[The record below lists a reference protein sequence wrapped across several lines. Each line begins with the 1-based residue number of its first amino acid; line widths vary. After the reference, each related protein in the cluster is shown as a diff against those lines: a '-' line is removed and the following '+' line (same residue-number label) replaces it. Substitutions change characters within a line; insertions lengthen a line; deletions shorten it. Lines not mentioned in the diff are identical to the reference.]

1 MKKLLTI
8 LFTLCLMVNIFA
20 GDAFI
25 IPLNSSLYDVIDTLY
40 LLEGKALPESS
51 RPWSKAQAEKNL
63 KYIGKTLSEENIDL
77 YNSALAILEKED
89 ARWHFDDGTSL
100 GVSMDVFPEMY
111 IHSNTEEFVS
121 EEHWAYNFDD
131 RNLFANLKMEFGID
145 DFFYTYCDLSYNV
158 DRYGNSTPEFYTDQ
172 ELESGV
178 GVLIPGI
185 GVESITGSNDDYQV
199 MNIVKSADLYKDKI
213 NFNIPKHSVY
223 MDYQT
228 PKRAFITFAG
238 DKWSFMFGRDKL
250 NWGNSNVGNFVVDS
264 HIDFHEMTRVQVFSD
279 YFTYEWTN
287 LFLDTNRTVYEN
299 DRYYHIFM
307 LHRLDFRPF
316 EKVTFGIS
324 ENLMYKSQILNFG
337 NFNPGFI
344 YHNLSF
350 RDIFNAIA
358 VAELNIT
365 PIKGLNIYGQFAL
378 DQAKAPNEAVGQ
390 SDANAI
396 MAGVEYAHRLGN
408 GYLTENVEFIQ
419 TSPLL
424 YRRDKV
430 DFLASHHTD
439 NHGATKVYYIGFPY
453 GGDSRVLNFSVSYN
467 IPEVFKTK
475 LNLELLEKGKMNVL
489 HPHNDA
495 GNNNEYANLV
505 DNKTPSGNIINQY
518 LTLTLSAEYFVPKFV
533 DFIDASIETNL
544 AYVAARKYN
553 KTTKEYTEQKDDIQF
568 ALALKITF

>member
-1 MKKLLTI
+1 
-8 LFTLCLMVNIFA
+8 
-20 GDAFI
+20 
-25 IPLNSSLYDVIDTLY
+25 
-40 LLEGKALPESS
+40 
-51 RPWSKAQAEKNL
+51 
-63 KYIGKTLSEENIDL
+63 
-77 YNSALAILEKED
+77 
-89 ARWHFDDGTSL
+89 
-100 GVSMDVFPEMY
+100 
-111 IHSNTEEFVS
+111 
-121 EEHWAYNFDD
+121 
-131 RNLFANLKMEFGID
+131 
-145 DFFYTYCDLSYNV
+145 
-158 DRYGNSTPEFYTDQ
+158 
-172 ELESGV
+172 
-178 GVLIPGI
+178 
-185 GVESITGSNDDYQV
+185 
-199 MNIVKSADLYKDKI
+199 
-213 NFNIPKHSVY
+213 
-223 MDYQT
+223 
-228 PKRAFITFAG
+228 
-238 DKWSFMFGRDKL
+238 
-250 NWGNSNVGNFVVDS
+250 
-264 HIDFHEMTRVQVFSD
+264 MTRVQVFSD

-287 LFLDTNRTVYEN
+287 LFLDTNRSVYEN

-324 ENLMYKSQILNFG
+324 ENLMYKSKILNFG

-390 SDANAI
+390 SDASAI

-495 GNNNEYANLV
+495 GNNNEYANLL